1 MKKFISALS
10 AIILVGT
17 ALAGRVFASGVTYE
31 TGKER
36 VVGRLEQ
43 QWASTIT
50 IKEEEKKDWKDE
62 VKFEM
67 ILPVGAKWNLKTSVD
82 GQKISENNLSSNGS
96 ALTVRYTKA
105 DDEKMDLFY
114 ISPYVDLDRKMDIG
128 DLKVDI
134 FKDNEK
140 EPQTLVIGKIAE
152 YSVSLKSND
161 KTYSINT
168 AKIPV
173 RLELSELIEDSIIA
187 GNGTIFVKDA
197 TILPNS
203 VKIDRVSGD
212 KTMEIV
218 EVRDDYVD
226 VNFKE
231 GKNISKWAISFDI
244 KPTKE
249 FTGEIIAGFEKQGV
263 DNQQTIVARIENA
276 LTISQRQV
284 PTIKLGMQDQKV
296 TPVEMVET
304 FKGSLAKGDY
314 TLRVNPEYKGL
325 IFSDATLEFTR
336 GMDISNIKVDGNK
349 IHFTVKE
356 QSTRPQVITLKDI
369 KVDLDRFAYDGN
381 YTLELVN
388 DKNPDS
394 LVASVVLFNVN
405 PTIENQQEATKS
417 NSSVEIVF
425 TLGSEDYTVKS
436 LDDGSIRNE
445 KLPTKLEAVN
455 GRTVL
460 PVRAVGENLGL
471 KVDWNQEAQTATLS
485 NENTTII
492 LTKDNKTM
500 VKNGEKIE
508 MDVAPFIKN
517 GTTFLPIAEI
527 GEKALGLERDTNII
541 WDGENKTVTI
551 IK

>member
-82 GQKISENNLSSNGS
+82 GQKISENDLSSNGS

-284 PTIKLGMQDQKV
+284 PTIKLGMQDQEV

-325 IFSDATLEFTR
+325 IFIDATLEFTR